1 MATKVEQRSYEEALS
16 WLREHGFDLIEAPGT
31 QGRVFLRK
39 YNVSA
44 AIQKDGDDGV
54 KIFAYPGYLIGSE
67 ISKLVNRGYQQFLKT
82 AKTEVPAT
90 ADHLKALQQFTE
102 ELKEGLGLPVL
113 YNESLGTVSESYHYD
128 RIKDRDKPAAERP
141 KRPWEKAGA
150 VAAADLRSAES
161 ATVPLQIA
169 TPAWRASG
177 GCAAKSA
184 YLVRRPESG
193 RSNST
198 WAASVQYSKI
208 RNWVHM

>member
-1 MATKVEQRSYEEALS
+1 METEGIFKRMSTKAEHRTYEEGLN
-16 WLREHGFDLIEAPGT
+16 WLREHGFDLLEAPGM
-31 QGRVFLRK
+31 QGRVFVRK

-44 AIQKDGDDGV
+44 AIQKDGEDGI

-102 ELKEGLGLPVL
+102 ELKEGLGLPSL

-128 RIKDRDKPAAERP
+128 RIQDRDKPKSERP

-150 VAAADLRSAES
+150 VAVS
-161 ATVPLQIA
+161 
-169 TPAWRASG
+169 
-177 GCAAKSA
+177 AAKK
-184 YLVRRPESG
+184 G
-193 RSNST
+193 R
-198 WAASVQYSKI
+198 A
-208 RNWVHM
+208 